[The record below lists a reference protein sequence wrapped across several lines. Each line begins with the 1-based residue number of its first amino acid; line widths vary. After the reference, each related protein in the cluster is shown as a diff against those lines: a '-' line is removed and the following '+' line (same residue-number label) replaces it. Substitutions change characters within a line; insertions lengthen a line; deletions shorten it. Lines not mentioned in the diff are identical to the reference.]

1 MAEET
6 KACSKCGRW
15 LPLSGFYALRRGLQG
30 RRPECKS
37 CHNAYHNRWAR
48 RRYVPKTGR
57 RYRTRRDRA
66 EAAAAG
72 APETAPEIP

>member
-1 MAEET
+1 MGVGEGT
-6 KACSKCGRW
+6 KTCSKCGRR

-30 RRPECKS
+30 RRPDCKS
-37 CHNAYHNRWAR
+37 CHNDYRARWAR

-66 EAAAAG
+66 AAVAAG
-72 APETAPEIP
+72 AASGAP